1 MVFVTISQKEAAQ
14 YAHICMRLK
23 NMVNSMCTARK
34 TLEAIANA
42 SFDKAFAKCMYM
54 LTSESLQCENE
65 IRAHIDSLICSD
77 YEDERHTENKKLI
90 PVNKINTIEGVCNF
104 FEETYLKSYKK
115 LLKDKHFGTSLKSLI
130 QNHLQQFNWSLTQLR
145 LFNDVQTSMN

>member
-90 PVNKINTIEGVCNF
+90 PVNKINTIEGVIKVTENYRK
-104 FEETYLKSYKK
+104 THYA
-115 LLKDKHFGTSLKSLI
+115 
-130 QNHLQQFNWSLTQLR
+130 
-145 LFNDVQTSMN
+145 